1 MKKPKNENRGRLN
14 VLPFLSIAFFVLFL
28 LYPATTY
35 AGDKADFSGEWALNE
50 DKSETGESRFGP
62 SKTLKIT
69 QAENSLVIESTRMGR
84 DGEQRTNKREFTLDG
99 IEKLTEDERGTTKS
113 TASWS
118 EDGKTLTLNSH
129 RKMTRGDQTFEITTK
144 ETWELSSDGRTLT
157 INSSRSTPRGEMN
170 SVLVYNK

>member
-69 QAENSLVIESTRMGR
+69 QAENSLVIERN
-84 DGEQRTNKREFTLDG
+84 NKREFTLDG